1 MIGKCEL
8 RLSATMATAVIAA
21 GLLAGC
27 GWVEISPRHNLFAAK
42 NSATAPAVATN
53 PQASRGAF
61 ESTAASTV
69 GSVVVARGDS
79 VHGLSRQHGVS
90 ARAIIEANNLRPP
103 YLLKVGQQVVLPL
116 SRSHVVRR
124 GDSLYSVSRQY
135 GIDSF
140 SLANA
145 NGLTADYAVQPGQT
159 LMIPGAGEVA
169 VASASTRPIE
179 TPYGS
184 SSVPAAA
191 PVRAS
196 GGSIPAPD
204 RPSLVDVPVRAEIVA
219 PPTAAPVAD
228 QPSVMPA
235 IQPVEISLPEYPTQV
250 AVVAP
255 RGLTAP
261 KLPEPALLPQPPV
274 QAPPPA
280 TAPQPAVVSA
290 PPARSGGF
298 LWPVSGKVVSTFGS
312 KGSGL
317 HNDGINIEAP
327 RGTPIRAA
335 ENGVVAY
342 AGNEIRGFGNM
353 LLIKHEDGWITAY
366 AHADSLL
373 VKRGDKVKK
382 GDMIARVGSTGTV
395 DRPQLHFEMRK
406 GKRAVDPQSQL
417 KS

>member
-1 MIGKCEL
+1 MIGKREA
-8 RLSATMATAVIAA
+8 RLPATMATAVIAA

-27 GWVEISPRHNLFAAK
+27 GWVEISPRHNLFAVK
-42 NSATAPAVATN
+42 SSATAPAVATN
-53 PQASRGAF
+53 PQVSRGAF
-61 ESTAASTV
+61 ESTSASTA
-69 GSVVVARGDS
+69 GSVIVARGDS

-103 YLLKVGQQVVLPL
+103 YLLKVGQQIVLPM

-124 GDSLYSVSRQY
+124 GDSLYSISRQY
-135 GIDSF
+135 GVDSF
-140 SLANA
+140 SLASA
-145 NGLTADYAVQPGQT
+145 NGLTTDYAVQPGQT
-159 LMIPGAGEVA
+159 LMIPGAGEFA
-169 VASASTRPIE
+169 VASASARPIATSYE
-179 TPYGS
+179 QPVPE
-184 SSVPAAA
+184 SVS
-191 PVRAS
+191 VRTS
-196 GGSIPAPD
+196 RDSIPAAE
-204 RPSLVDVPVRAEIVA
+204 RPSLVDVPISAEA
-219 PPTAAPVAD
+219 LSPPTAAPVAD
-228 QPSVMPA
+228 RLSVMPPV
-235 IQPVEISLPEYPTQV
+235 QPVEGPLQEMPAQV
-250 AVVAP
+250 AVVTPQALSVPKPQELAVQP
-255 RGLTAP
+255 RP
-261 KLPEPALLPQPPV
+261 SV

-280 TAPQPAVVSA
+280 AGPPAAVVSE

-382 GDMIARVGSTGTV
+382 GDTIARVGSTGTV
-395 DRPQLHFEMRK
+395 DRPQLHFEMRQ
-406 GKRAVDPQSQL
+406 GKRAVDPQSRL